1 MSEKKISQQPTL
13 FAADSPV
20 KMSHLSGKGQGLKAK
35 GLRSGQSSIVSF
47 AKFAPDGL
55 LLKTS
60 QGYSQVTMEGSLQK
74 FYGNFPKSGIMQNG
88 TLYQRQPLEHRIG
101 GIESSSLPTPR
112 AADYKGAVSLKSA
125 LGVLKRGFSPNLPEF
140 ILIAEQADGQMNPE
154 FHEYLMGF
162 PIGWTELSPQET
174 Q

>member
-1 MSEKKISQQPTL
+1 
-13 FAADSPV
+13 
-20 KMSHLSGKGQGLKAK
+20 
-35 GLRSGQSSIVSF
+35 
-47 AKFAPDGL
+47 
-55 LLKTS
+55 
-60 QGYSQVTMEGSLQK
+60 
-74 FYGNFPKSGIMQNG
+74 MQNG
-88 TLYQRQPLEHRIG
+88 TLYQRQHLERRIG

-162 PIGWTELSPQET
+162 PIGWTELSQQET

>member
-1 MSEKKISQQPTL
+1 MSEKKISQQQTL
-13 FAADSPV
+13 FAADSHV
-20 KMSHLSGKGQGLKAK
+20 KMSHLSGKGRGLKAS
-35 GLRSGQSSIVSF
+35 GQRSGQSSIVLF
-47 AKFAPDGL
+47 AKFAPDGS

-60 QGYSQVTMEGSLQK
+60 QGYLQVTMEGSLQR

-88 TLYQRQPLEHRIG
+88 TLYQRQHLEHRIG

>member
-1 MSEKKISQQPTL
+1 MSEKKTSQAPTL
-13 FAADSPV
+13 FAVDSPV
-20 KMSHLSGKGQGLKAK
+20 KMFRSLGKGR
-35 GLRSGQSSIVSF
+35 GLRGSGQHSGRSSIVSF
-47 AKFAPDGL
+47 AKFTPDGSL
-55 LLKTS
+55 SKTS

-88 TLYQRQPLEHRIG
+88 TLYQRQHLEHRIG

-162 PIGWTELSPQET
+162 PVGWTELSPQET